1 MDGIKFLD
9 DSDIKTLFDENAE
22 TDAGFTGSS
31 ETEKKPEDN
40 IKEVSDSDLGNYFFD
55 NDQSKE
61 HEEKQV
67 EDRKKPLESEVNYSD
82 IAKQLGLEGE
92 ATDIES
98 LRNLIEEKISNGID
112 DDTKRVK
119 EALEYGVDAKDIQ
132 EFEQTLE
139 YLHSITNDIL
149 IQETEESDN
158 VRKRLILQDYLN
170 RGVDEKEAVDEVKK
184 IFKEGRDIEAAKSAL
199 ASNKKYFQ
207 TEYQKMID
215 DAKEEADMYKSHIDK
230 QTEEL
235 KNSIM
240 KNGFMNID
248 VSDKLKDKAFRNISD
263 PIYKDPE
270 TGNQITAIQKYQR
283 ENPIDF
289 LRNLSLIY
297 TLTDGFK
304 NMDQIINPIVSKK
317 MSNQIAGVEDLL
329 KNPSSSD
336 SNLRMVTS
344 ESTSNSGRFKFGI

>member
-22 TDAGFTGSS
+22 TDAGSSGSA
-31 ETEKKPEDN
+31 ETTENPDDN
-40 IKEVSDSDLGNYFFD
+40 IKEVSDSDLGSYFSENEPAKD
-55 NDQSKE
+55 P
-61 HEEKQV
+61 EEKPA
-67 EDRKKPLESEVNYSD
+67 EDDKKSSGGEVNYSD
-82 IAKQLGLEGE
+82 IAKQLGLKGE
-92 ATDIES
+92 VTDIES

-149 IQETEESDN
+149 IQESEESDN
-158 VRKRLILQDYLN
+158 VRRRLILQDYLN
-170 RGVDEKEAVDEVKK
+170 RGVDEKEAVEEVKK

-215 DAKEEADMYKSHIDK
+215 EAKAEADKYKSHVDK

-235 KNSIM
+235 NDSIM
-240 KNGFMNID
+240 KNGFMDID
-248 VSDKLKDKAFRNISD
+248 VSDQLKRKAFKNISD
-263 PIYKDPE
+263 PIYKDQN
-270 TGNQITAIQKYQR
+270 TGEQITAIQKYQR

-289 LRNLSLIY
+289 LRNLSMIF

-304 NMDQIINPIVSKK
+304 NIDNVIEPIVKK
-317 MSNQIAGVEDLL
+317 RMANEVKGMEDLL